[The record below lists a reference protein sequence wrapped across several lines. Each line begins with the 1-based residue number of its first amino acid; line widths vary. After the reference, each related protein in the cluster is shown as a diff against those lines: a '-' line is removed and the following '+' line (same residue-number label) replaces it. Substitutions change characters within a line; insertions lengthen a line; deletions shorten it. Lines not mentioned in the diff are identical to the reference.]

1 MSIMPGYEDGVYFND
16 EELDGIGWIVE
27 DNLSHTYRSQGADFR
42 CVDVQHGY
50 NFDKN
55 EYIISVTCQC
65 VSHYDPE
72 IFSRKEYGPYLD
84 SVNGKDFTATRTFQ
98 YNRFDTHNTMGRSLA
113 IDLTEDIENQIRA
126 GVKKFNGGVTASRKI
141 KASVDSEIAKYKK
154 ALTNKAA
161 KSGIYE
167 NFGVK
172 ESRKLRERYSTYPDG
187 DTDPRTAQKNEKSI
201 REFERWCEN
210 FDLGYLRSIQNSTA
224 VKASSKV
231 VASNYDTKIIAKY
244 LKKKFDD
251 EAFGTSHSSS
261 LGSFYRNNP
270 NDPDIYMNRNGLFYN
285 SRNNTI
291 TDKDD
296 NPIFKVIPQY
306 SHPKRQGVYPPK
318 LPKIVPIDE
327 WNATHNVEGCDK
339 VTCSINSDYG
349 EDMIKFFYKHQFLG
363 ACDPDYIECEALYDL
378 MKSNKAVASQ
388 ILEYMNHL
396 GDPVFPVSEEDWGTP
411 ETNVDNVDLWEL
423 YTAFMQEL
431 DYEYDED
438 KSMGYDFCVYPDFQP
453 WDLEI
458 FEGEVAEDNVVTGS
472 TEVTASGKATDS
484 YKYYVAGFFDKT
496 CRGIDDNL
504 NTGDFDAIVDKAH
517 DLASHGD
524 YVLIKNMATGES
536 QFYTPDEWMEAV
548 ELGGVPDAVYDLV

>member
-72 IFSRKEYGPYLD
+72 VFSRKEYGPYLD

-126 GVKKFNGGVTASRKI
+126 GVKKFNGITASRRI
-141 KASVDSEIAKYKK
+141 KASIDSDISRYKK
-154 ALTNKAA
+154 ALESKAA
-161 KSGIYE
+161 KKGLYE
-167 NFGVK
+167 NFGQA
-172 ESRKLRERYSTYPDG
+172 EIRKLRDKYRELPDG
-187 DTDPRTAQKNEKSI
+187 DTDVRTAERNYNSI

-210 FDLGYLRSIQNSTA
+210 FDLGYLRSIQNTTA

-231 VASNYDTKIIAKY
+231 VASSYDTKIIAKY

-270 NDPDIYMNRNGLFYN
+270 NDPDIYMNRNGLRYN

-291 TDKDD
+291 TDRDD
-296 NPIFKVIPQY
+296 NPVFKVIPQY
-306 SHPKRQGVYPPK
+306 SHPKRQGTYPPK

-327 WNATHNVEGCDK
+327 WNAIHNVEGCDK
-339 VTCSINSDYG
+339 VTCSSDTG
-349 EDMIKFFYKHQFLG
+349 HDEGVVKFYYKHKLLG
-363 ACDPDYIECEALYDL
+363 ECEPEFMECEALFDTMQKDSEL
-378 MKSNKAVASQ
+378 SSL
-388 ILEYMNHL
+388 ILDYMNSL

-411 ETNVDNVDLWEL
+411 ETDINNIDIEDL
-423 YTAFMQEL
+423 YATFMQEL
-431 DYEYDED
+431 QYDYN
-438 KSMGYDFCVYPDFQP
+438 DFPDDFYIEISEP
-453 WDLEI
+453 RSVKLGLEI
-458 FEGEVAEDNVVTGS
+458 FIED
-472 TEVTASGKATDS
+472 K
-484 YKYYVAGFFDKT
+484 
-496 CRGIDDNL
+496 
-504 NTGDFDAIVDKAH
+504 
-517 DLASHGD
+517 
-524 YVLIKNMATGES
+524 
-536 QFYTPDEWMEAV
+536 
-548 ELGGVPDAVYDLV
+548 